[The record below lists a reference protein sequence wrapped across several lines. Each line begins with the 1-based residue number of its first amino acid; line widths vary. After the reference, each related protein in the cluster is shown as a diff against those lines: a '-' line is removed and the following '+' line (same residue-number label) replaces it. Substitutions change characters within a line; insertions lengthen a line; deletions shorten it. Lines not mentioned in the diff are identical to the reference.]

1 MLPFNL
7 HSFNVYEFTCAN
19 CDACSLSEDKKSHI
33 QSAFKNQLLVTT
45 SVMKVDSLLQ
55 VEVARNFS

>member
-7 HSFNVYEFTCAN
+7 HSFDVYEFTCAN

-33 QSAFKNQLLVTT
+33 TKCFQESAACNDFCDE
-45 SVMKVDSLLQ
+45 S
-55 VEVARNFS
+55 